1 MIIQNDPRRW
11 KERAD
16 GSMVSEDRAG
26 IANLSPKVM
35 MQEIPHHDIPVNPS
49 RAGDVPNYGKPTME
63 ATFFGV
69 LGSKK

>member
-16 GSMVSEDRAG
+16 GSMVREDRAG
-26 IANLSPKVM
+26 MANLSPKVM

-49 RAGDVPNYGKPTME
+49 RAGDVPNYGKPMLE
-63 ATFFGV
+63 ETFFGV
-69 LGSKK
+69 IKGK